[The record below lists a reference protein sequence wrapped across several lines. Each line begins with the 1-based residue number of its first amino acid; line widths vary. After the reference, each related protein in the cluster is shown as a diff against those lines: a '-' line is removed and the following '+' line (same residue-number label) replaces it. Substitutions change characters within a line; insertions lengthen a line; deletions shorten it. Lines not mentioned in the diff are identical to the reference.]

1 MNTVQPRT
9 KAAPE
14 LIVLQERRRPTS
26 QKRLVSF
33 HRSSLRKEATPR
45 HRLKEEA
52 RNGRWPQSQSL
63 ERWPHWTS
71 HPFGTPPLQPVAVA
85 RCCTPPGLWPLLRP
99 PSAVYPLFLRGLD
112 ASRSGWMSSR
122 RMTSQSIRETLP
134 GDPCPDCF
142 SLQTCFGLSRYPP
155 GAGELQGAC
164 RGLRTPLQI
173 RLWTLRVRKHGLSTS
188 SEAGRVWLQPTVIPP
203 ASRPAGN

>member
-26 QKRLVSF
+26 QKRLGSF
-33 HRSSLRKEATPR
+33 QGSSLRKEATPR

-52 RNGRWPQSQSL
+52 GKGRWPQSQSL
-63 ERWPHWTS
+63 ERRPHWTS
-71 HPFGTPPLQPVAVA
+71 HPFGTPLMKPVAVA
-85 RCCTPPGLWPLLRP
+85 RCSTPPGLWPLLRP
-99 PSAVYPLFLRGLD
+99 LSLYPLFLRGLD
-112 ASRSGWMSSR
+112 ASWAGWMSSR
-122 RMTSQSIRETLP
+122 RITSQSIRETLP

-142 SLQTCFGLSRYPP
+142 SLQTCFGLSRFPP

-188 SEAGRVWLQPTVIPP
+188 SEAGRVWLQPTIIPQ
-203 ASRPAGN
+203 ASRRAVN